1 MYYVGVNGKWVRVA
15 HLDALELNS
24 IGFGAVPIPAYDIFI
39 FL

>member
-1 MYYVGVNGKWVRVA
+1 MLGLTANWVRVA